1 MKMNK
6 CLLCST
12 EKRGRPAFYASE
24 EWYVG
29 LTDDELDITYYP
41 NDNSGP
47 IPIAFPINY
56 CPNCGGELGGTE

>member
-1 MKMNK
+1 MNK

-29 LTDDELDITYYP
+29 LTDDELDIAYYP

-56 CPNCGGELGGTE
+56 CPSCGSELEVTE